1 MPPAC
6 EEIRLDDVHRSLLE
20 DVLEIPS
27 GEHALA
33 RRDGGRRV
41 CGDIWEYVIVLRENR
56 LFDEHRIV
64 GFERFRQPL
73 GHRFGHTTVK
83 VDADVDVRTDVFP
96 NAP

>member
-1 MPPAC
+1 MTSTAPC
-6 EEIRLDDVHRSLLE
+6 SKTSLKSHRENMRSP
-20 DVLEIPS
+20 VAM
-27 GEHALA
+27 GVV
-33 RRDGGRRV
+33 V